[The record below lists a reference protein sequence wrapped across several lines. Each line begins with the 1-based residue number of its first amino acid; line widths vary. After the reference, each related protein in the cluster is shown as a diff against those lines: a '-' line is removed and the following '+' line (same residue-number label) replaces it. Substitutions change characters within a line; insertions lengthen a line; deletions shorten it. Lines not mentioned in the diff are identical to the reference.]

1 MEKILVRGGKPLY
14 GEIAVGGSKNAA
26 LPVLF
31 AGILTRDTCV
41 FVNLPRVSDVLC
53 TLKILRHLGA
63 RVYFYSNGDVAVDYR
78 DMRAVPPPLELTGSI
93 RGSVYLLGALLG
105 RFGSAELCGAG
116 GCNFGNRPIDQHL
129 RGFSLLGAE
138 EKREKGTLKLTA
150 PKGLVGCAVHLAMPS
165 VGATANLL
173 MAATAAAGETVIE
186 NAAAEPHVAALADF
200 LMAAG
205 AEIEGIGTGTVRVFG
220 GNPLHGCRYTVIP
233 DMIEAGTYL
242 AAVMAA
248 GGAVTLRDVLPL
260 HLGAVLE
267 TLADMGAE
275 LQVSASSIR
284 LTAPAVYD
292 CAHLITGPYPAFP
305 TDLHPQFAA
314 LFCIGGRARGAGHVR
329 ETVWAERFRY
339 TEELEKMGACVL
351 RDTGAATFLPAPLHP
366 ATVEATDLR
375 GGAALLIAA
384 LATAGE
390 TVITGAS
397 AVGRGYE
404 KLQKKCRTLGA
415 DIRVL

>member
-1 MEKILVRGGKPLY
+1 MEKIMVRGGKPLF
-14 GEIAVGGSKNAA
+14 GEVTVGGSKNAA

-41 FVNLPRVSDVLC
+41 FANLPRVSDVLC
-53 TLKILRHLGA
+53 TLKILRCLGA
-63 RVYFYSNGDVAVDYR
+63 RVFFYSNGDVAVDYR
-78 DMRAVPPPLELTGSI
+78 DMHAGTPPLELTGGI

-105 RFGSAELCGAG
+105 RFGRASLAGAG
-116 GCNFGNRPIDQHL
+116 GCNFGARPIDQHL

-138 EKREKGTLKLTA
+138 QTMEQGTLTLTA
-150 PKGLVGCAVHLAMPS
+150 KSLTGCTIELAMPS
-165 VGATANLL
+165 VGATANLM
-173 MAATAAAGETVIE
+173 MAATAAAGETVIG
-186 NAAAEPHVAALADF
+186 NAAAEPHVAALSDF
-200 LMAAG
+200 LTAAG
-205 AEIEGIGTGTVRVFG
+205 ADVRGIGTGTVRVFG
-220 GNPLHGCRYTVIP
+220 GTPLHGCRYTVIP

-248 GGAVTLRDVLPL
+248 GGAVTVRDVLPL

-275 LQVSASSIR
+275 LKVTATTVR
-284 LTAPAVYD
+284 LTAPAAYD
-292 CAHLITGPYPAFP
+292 CAHLVTGPYPAFP

-314 LFCIGGRARGAGHVR
+314 LFCVGGRARGAGHVR
-329 ETVWAERFRY
+329 ETVWKERFRY

-351 RDTGAATFLPAPLHP
+351 RDAGAATFLPAPLHP

-404 KLQKKCRTLGA
+404 KLQKKCRALGA
-415 DIRVL
+415 DVRVE